1 MLGACVLMFP
11 GSPMT
16 EFTKRIKGR
25 ATVNNP
31 ANRFSDTHHEAFDD
45 GWGAQGDD
53 PDAPTTELIPDASRS
68 VLVYNQSPDVPFDRS
83 VNPYRGCEHGC
94 VYCYAR
100 PTHAYLDCSAGLDF
114 ETRIFYKAGAAEL
127 LAQELGKPGYQCQPI
142 ALGVNTDAYQPAE
155 RKLNITRGILEVLL
169 AHRHPV
175 GIVTK
180 SALVERDLDLLGDM
194 AKRNLVHVMVSVT
207 SLDKR
212 LARSMEPRAAAP
224 RRRLE
229 SIRRLSAAGIPVG
242 VLVAPVVPVLNDG
255 EIESILTEVRRAGA
269 LSAGY
274 VMLRLPHEVKD
285 LFRSWLQRHVPLKAD
300 HVMKRIRD
308 IRGGNENDSQFGRRM
323 RGTGVYAEL
332 IQKRFEIALARLSFQ
347 GMPAF
352 DSSCFRVPRTSAP
365 QLQLFE

>member
-1 MLGACVLMFP
+1 MLTVCVLML
-11 GSPMT
+11 STATMT
-16 EFTKRIKGR
+16 EPGHRIKGR
-25 ATVNNP
+25 AAVNNP
-31 ANRFSDTHHEAFDD
+31 ANRFHDYRHEAFDD
-45 GWGAQGDD
+45 GWGI
-53 PDAPTTELIPDASRS
+53 PDADLDAPETELIADASRS

-94 VYCYAR
+94 VYCFAR

-114 ETRIFYKAGAAEL
+114 ETKIFYKANAAEL
-127 LAQELGKPGYQCQPI
+127 LEQALAKPRYRCQPL

-155 RKLNITRGILEVLL
+155 RKLKITRGILEVLL

-180 SALVERDLDLLGDM
+180 SALLERDLDLLADM
-194 AKRNLVHVMVSVT
+194 AGRDLVHVMVSVT

-229 SIRRLSAAGIPVG
+229 TIRRLSAAGIPVG
-242 VLVAPVVPVLNDG
+242 VLVAPVIPALNDH
-255 EIESILTEVRRAGA
+255 EIESILATVREAGA
-269 LSAGY
+269 LTAGY

-285 LFRSWLQRHVPLKAD
+285 LFRSWLERHAPLKAD

-308 IRGGNENDSQFGRRM
+308 IRGGRENDSQFGRRM

-332 IQKRFEIALARLSFQ
+332 IQKRFESALARLSFQ

-352 DSSCFRVPRTSAP
+352 DCSRFRSVRKSAP
-365 QLQLFE
+365 QLELFE

>member
-1 MLGACVLMFP
+1 
-11 GSPMT
+11 MT
-16 EFTKRIKGR
+16 ESRKRIKGR
-25 ATVNNP
+25 AVLNNP
-31 ANRFSDTHHEAFDD
+31 ANRFQACRHEIFDD
-45 GWGAQGDD
+45 GWGEQDAD
-53 PDAPTTELIPDASRS
+53 PDTPATELIRDASRS

-94 VYCYAR
+94 VYCFAR

-114 ETRIFYKAGAAEL
+114 ETRIFYKADAAEL
-127 LAQELGKPGYQCQPI
+127 LEQELGKPRYRCQPI

-155 RKLNITRGILEVLL
+155 RTLKITRGILEVLL

-194 AKRNLVHVMVSVT
+194 AGRNLVHVMISVT

-229 SIRRLSAAGIPVG
+229 TIRRLSAAGIPVG
-242 VLVAPVVPVLNDG
+242 VLVAPVIPVLNDQ
-255 EIESILTEVRRAGA
+255 EIESILTSVREAGA
-269 LSAGY
+269 LTAGY
-274 VMLRLPHEVKD
+274 VMLRLPREVKD
-285 LFRSWLQRHVPLKAD
+285 LFKSWLEHHVPLKAD

-308 IRGGNENDSQFGRRM
+308 IRGGRENDSQFGRRM

-332 IQKRFEIALARLSFQ
+332 IHKRFESALARLSFQ

-352 DSSCFRVPRTSAP
+352 DCSRFRSVRESAP
-365 QLQLFE
+365 QLELFD